1 MKRLTAFA
9 IALSL
14 SACPNEGP
22 GLDEVQLKLNETDL
36 PGVFQVETLGI
47 DPSARLWMLCD
58 DGVEDWATVIDG
70 LWLAALD
77 RVEVET
83 KCALQATLD
92 SEETYTSAK
101 RSLRKGMLEAQRQVL
116 DPRGDSGL
124 DAWETRALGDLLE
137 ADLPTGIGKL
147 AWLDRQGRLV
157 VRSAAGKATWARKW
171 NADGLGYERLELE
184 GLDPF
189 DDDASQG
196 LKRLFAYFENPRAP
210 DLIAIPTP
218 QSALGNNAAEH
229 GDLSANSSR
238 AALMA
243 WGAGV
248 VTGERDEGLDVV
260 DLAPSLASAMG
271 LGMVLGRGPNGS
283 LEWTQMRRQ
292 DGQVRADLIAA
303 NSSEQVL
310 IIAIDGLGTE
320 ALAAFIE
327 RSSGFKRMRD
337 EGLWM
342 RQGLLAG
349 YPANTMPGHNS
360 LGSGLWPGHHG
371 IYDDAMFGRDD
382 EAILNLLG
390 AEVFSGSRAIFR
402 ASAETLH
409 QALAARPAAHMELPW
424 SLAAGSPSF
433 VGATTNAFEGS
444 GPGGEGW
451 RNIGR
456 EAGFADLPQAPEWA
470 SGTTYALWETSIM
483 LAEYTLRMITGQ
495 QVAGE
500 RPTYSITNWPI
511 YDLVAHQYGAQS
523 EQAFES
529 LAALDFMLE
538 RLLDGLARRRWQ
550 DKITVILTAGHGMSD
565 SDPSLPR
572 PVWWSE
578 GNPWAQQGINAHSVL
593 GAITVDAMAYDKR
606 IDTGFVTFNLRDA
619 DNDRDLAGVSL
630 TLYDGDDLELETR
643 IGDEAGTIS
652 VPQPNDRDVWGV
664 LRADGYSDLRV
675 SAAEFQL

>member
-22 GLDEVQLKLNETDL
+22 GLDEVQLKLSETDL
-36 PGVFQVETLGI
+36 PGVFQVETVGI
-47 DPSARLWMLCD
+47 DPKARLWMQCD
-58 DGVEDWATVIDG
+58 DGIEGWATVIDG
-70 LWLAALD
+70 LWLAARD
-77 RVEVET
+77 RIEVET
-83 KCALQATLD
+83 KCSLKAELG
-92 SEETYTSAK
+92 SEESYTSAK
-101 RSLRKGMLEAQRQVL
+101 RSLRKGMLEAQRQAL

-124 DAWETRALGDLLE
+124 DAWETRALGDLLQ
-137 ADLPTGIGKL
+137 ADLPSGIGML
-147 AWLDRQGRLV
+147 AWLDQQGRLV
-157 VRSAAGKATWARKW
+157 ARSASGKGVWRRKW

-184 GLDPF
+184 GVDPF
-189 DDDASQG
+189 SDDAPQG
-196 LKRLFAYFENPRAP
+196 LRRLFAYFENPQAP
-210 DLIAIPTP
+210 DLIAIPAPTA
-218 QSALGNNAAEH
+218 SLGNSAAEH
-229 GDLSANSSR
+229 GDLSASSSR

-248 VTGERDEGLDVV
+248 VRGETDEGLDVV
-260 DLAPSLASAMG
+260 DLAPSLASAMD
-271 LGMVLGRGPNGS
+271 LGMVLGRGPDGS
-283 LEWTQMRRQ
+283 LSWTQMRRQ
-292 DGQVRADLIAA
+292 DGQVRSDFIAA

-327 RSSGFKRMRD
+327 RSNGFKRMRD

-342 RQGLLAG
+342 RKGLLAG
-349 YPANTMPGHNS
+349 YPSNTMPGHNS

-371 IYDDAMFGRDD
+371 IYDNAMFGRDD
-382 EAILNLLG
+382 NAVLDLVG
-390 AEVFSGSRAIFR
+390 GEVFRGSRARFR

-409 QALAARPAAHMELPW
+409 QALASRPAQDMDLPW

-433 VGATTNAFEGS
+433 VGATTNALEGS

-451 RNIGR
+451 INIGR

-500 RPTYSITNWPI
+500 RPTYSIANWPI

-538 RLLDGLARRRWQ
+538 RLLDALARRRWQ
-550 DKITVILTAGHGMSD
+550 DKFSVILTADHGMTD
-565 SDPSLPR
+565 SEPELPR
-572 PVWWSE
+572 PAWWSE
-578 GNPWAQQGINAHSVL
+578 GNPWAEQGIMAHSVL
-593 GAITVDAMAYDKR
+593 GAITIEAMAYDKR

-630 TLYDGDDLELETR
+630 TLYDGDGLEVETR
-643 IGDEAGTIS
+643 IGDEAGTLS
-652 VPQPNDRDVWGV
+652 VPQPNNREIWGV
-664 LRADGYSDLRV
+664 LRAAGYSDLRV